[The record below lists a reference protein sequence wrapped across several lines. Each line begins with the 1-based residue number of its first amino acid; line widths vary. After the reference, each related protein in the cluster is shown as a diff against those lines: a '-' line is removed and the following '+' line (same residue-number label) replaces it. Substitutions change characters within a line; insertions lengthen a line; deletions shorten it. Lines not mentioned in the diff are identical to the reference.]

1 MRGKRGA
8 RDNRRRGIE
17 ERLVPT
23 AGSDPLYFRQLLA
36 GRDFAQAD
44 PVASQMVNFAYL
56 VGDRNTREC
65 VLVDPAWDVQ
75 SLVEAARKDDMMVIG
90 ALASHYHPDHV
101 GGEMMGYVVEG
112 ARRLLELVG
121 VKIHVHDRE
130 VPWVKR
136 VCGLSDSDLQPHA
149 GGDIIR
155 VGQIPIEILHTPG
168 HTEGSACFLVAGN
181 RLVAG
186 DTLFVGSCGRVDLPG
201 SDPEEMYRSLT
212 QRLSRL
218 PDDVILFPGHDYGES
233 PTSTLG
239 AERDANYALKVPT
252 LDRWLRMMGGS
263 SL

>member
-1 MRGKRGA
+1 MSGELK
-8 RDNRRRGIE
+8 
-17 ERLVPT
+17 
-23 AGSDPLYFRQLLA
+23 DPLYFKQLLA
-36 GRDFAQAD
+36 GRDFARND

-75 SLVEAARKDDMMVIG
+75 SLVEAARKDGMEVTG

-112 ARRLLELVG
+112 ARKLLEIVG

-136 VCGLSDSDLQPHA
+136 VCGLSSSDLQPHA
-149 GGDIIR
+149 GGDILQ
-155 VGQIPIEILHTPG
+155 VGKIPIEFLHTPG
-168 HTEGSACFLVAGN
+168 HTEGSACFLVAGS

-186 DTLFVGSCGRVDLPG
+186 DTLFVGACGRVDLPG

-218 PDDVILFPGHDYGES
+218 GDAVLLYPGHDYGDR

-239 AERDANYALKVPT
+239 EERRSNAFMRVPS
-252 LDRWLRMMGGS
+252 LEQWLQMMGS
-263 SL
+263 PPANL